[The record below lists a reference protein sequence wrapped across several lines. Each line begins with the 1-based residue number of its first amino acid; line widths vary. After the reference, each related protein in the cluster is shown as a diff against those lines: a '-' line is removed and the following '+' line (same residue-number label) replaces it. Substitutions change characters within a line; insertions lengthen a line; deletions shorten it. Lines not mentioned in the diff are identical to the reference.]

1 MKDDETAIK
10 EKNKYF
16 RNELNDIH
24 YQYNLYKNK
33 RTSIHFKKAV
43 TDMRA
48 FGIEIANKYND
59 SILKEFATKSRVYF
73 PKLIK
78 LIHKHIKA

>member
-1 MKDDETAIK
+1 MEKHYKLKYIVKDDETAIK

-33 RTSIHFKKAV
+33 RTSIPFKKAV

-48 FGIEIANKYND
+48 FGIEIANKYDD
-59 SILKEFATKSRVYF
+59 SVFKRICDKK
-73 PKLIK
+73 
-78 LIHKHIKA
+78 